1 MNTLK
6 KWAAIGGAVSLA
18 VCWPLAVGQIG
29 QSIIEDGIAKLDS
42 QSLKAEIISYQRSYL
57 SSVVT
62 TRYTIIDPV
71 IAEQFEADGLP
82 VEFEM
87 RSDLTHGLTSL
98 DAQSALVGVETLPL
112 TISSTTQLNGNTDF
126 TIAMDSWNLQSEVEG
141 VSVST
146 APMRVSG
153 RATVLGDLN
162 FEFDVPSIQVDFESG
177 EELHLSSFK
186 GTGQGKQQNGYWLGK
201 QDIQMGELQ
210 LSDVDAQPIFGL
222 YQSRY
227 LGNTQLDAKGERLES
242 QLSFKTNKLLMSDGN
257 EAQNLNIDFSLKNLD
272 RQAFN
277 QVMAI
282 YQNSPVLTEED
293 LGKILPHIDTL
304 FDKGFAIAIDNLS
317 MTLGEGKFENQWHL
331 QIPQGTDKVTQDP
344 MKIIT
349 AMQGD
354 VHTYFSNELVTQYP
368 FIQEGVDELLVM
380 ELLEQIEG
388 GYQLKADIK
397 EGKLVFENGQAF
409 PLFSLLMPAMMQ

>member
-6 KWAAIGGAVSLA
+6 KWAALGGAVSLA

-42 QSLKAEIISYQRSYL
+42 QSLKAEIISYQRGYL

-71 IAEQFEADGLP
+71 IAEQLEADGLP

-98 DAQSALVGVETLPL
+98 DAQSSLLGVETLPL

-146 APMRVSG
+146 APMSVSG

-177 EELHLSSFK
+177 EELHVSSFK

-257 EAQNLNIDFSLKNLD
+257 EAQNLNLDFSLKNLD
-272 RQAFN
+272 RQAFD

-304 FDKGFAIAIDNLS
+304 FDKGFAIAIDNLA

>member
-6 KWAAIGGAVSLA
+6 KWAALGGAVSLA

-42 QSLKAEIISYQRSYL
+42 QSLKAEIISYERGYL

-98 DAQSALVGVETLPL
+98 DAQSLLLGIETLPL

-126 TIAMDSWNLQSEVEG
+126 TIAMDSWNVQSEVEG

-146 APMRVSG
+146 APMSVSG

-177 EELHLSSFK
+177 EELHLSNLK
-186 GTGQGKQQNGYWLGK
+186 GTGQGKRQSGYWLGK
-201 QDIQMGELQ
+201 QDIQVGELQ

-331 QIPQGTDKVTQDP
+331 QIPQGTDKITQDP

>member
-6 KWAAIGGAVSLA
+6 KWAALGGAVSLA

-42 QSLKAEIISYQRSYL
+42 QSLKAEIISYERGYL

-98 DAQSALVGVETLPL
+98 DAQSLLLGIETLPL

-126 TIAMDSWNLQSEVEG
+126 TIAMDSWNVQSEVEG

-146 APMRVSG
+146 APMSVSG

-177 EELHLSSFK
+177 EELHLSNLK
-186 GTGQGKQQNGYWLGK
+186 GTGQGKQQSGYWLGK
-201 QDIQMGELQ
+201 QDIQVGELQ

-331 QIPQGTDKVTQDP
+331 QIPQGTDKITQDP

>member
-1 MNTLK
+1 M
-6 KWAAIGGAVSLA
+6 
-18 VCWPLAVGQIG
+18 
-29 QSIIEDGIAKLDS
+29 
-42 QSLKAEIISYQRSYL
+42 
-57 SSVVT
+57 
-62 TRYTIIDPV
+62 
-71 IAEQFEADGLP
+71 
-82 VEFEM
+82 
-87 RSDLTHGLTSL
+87 
-98 DAQSALVGVETLPL
+98 
-112 TISSTTQLNGNTDF
+112 
-126 TIAMDSWNLQSEVEG
+126 
-141 VSVST
+141 
-146 APMRVSG
+146 
-153 RATVLGDLN
+153 
-162 FEFDVPSIQVDFESG
+162 
-177 EELHLSSFK
+177 
-186 GTGQGKQQNGYWLGK
+186 
-201 QDIQMGELQ
+201 
-210 LSDVDAQPIFGL
+210 DAQPIFGL

-257 EAQNLNIDFSLKNLD
+257 EAQNLNLDFSLKNLD
-272 RQAFN
+272 RQAFD

-304 FDKGFAIAIDNLS
+304 FDKGFAIAIDNLA

>member
-42 QSLKAEIISYQRSYL
+42 QSLKAEIISYQRGYL

-71 IAEQFEADGLP
+71 IAEQLEADGLP

>member
-6 KWAAIGGAVSLA
+6 KWAALGGALSLA
-18 VCWPLAVGQIG
+18 ACWPLAVGQIG
-29 QSIIEDGIAKLDS
+29 QSVIEDGIAKLDS
-42 QSLKAEIISYQRSYL
+42 QSLKAEIISYERGYL

-71 IAEQFEADGLP
+71 IAQQLEADGLP

-87 RSDLTHGLTSL
+87 RSDLRHGLLSL
-98 DAQSALVGVETLPL
+98 DAQSSLLGDDTLPL

-126 TIAMDSWNLQSEVEG
+126 SIALDSWNLQSEAEG

-146 APMRVSG
+146 APMSIRG
-153 RATVLGDLN
+153 KATVLGDLS
-162 FEFDVPSIQVDFESG
+162 FELDVPSIQVGFKSG
-177 EELHLSSFK
+177 EALHLSQLK

-201 QDIQMGELQ
+201 QDIQIGEFQ
-210 LSDVDAQPIFGL
+210 LSNVDAQPVFGL

-242 QLSFKTNKLLMSDGN
+242 QLNFKTSKLLMSDGN
-257 EAQNLNIDFSLKNLD
+257 EAQNLNFEFSLKNLD
-272 RQAFN
+272 RHAFD
-277 QVMAI
+277 QVMTI
-282 YQNSPVLTEED
+282 YQNSPALTEED
-293 LGKILPHIDTL
+293 LGNILPHIDTL

-317 MTLGEGKFENQWHL
+317 MTLGEGKFKNQWHL
-331 QIPQGTDKVTQDP
+331 HIPQGTDKITQDP

-354 VHTYFSNELVTQYP
+354 LYTYFSNELITQYP

-380 ELLEQIEG
+380 DLLEQIEG
-388 GYQLKADIK
+388 GYQLKADIN

>member
-42 QSLKAEIISYQRSYL
+42 QSLKAEIISYERGYL

-62 TRYTIIDPV
+62 TRYTIIDPL

-98 DAQSALVGVETLPL
+98 DAQSELLGVETLPL
-112 TISSTTQLNGNTDF
+112 TMSSTTQLNGNTDF

-141 VSVST
+141 VSIST
-146 APMRVSG
+146 APMRVNG

-177 EELHLSSFK
+177 EELHLSHLK

-257 EAQNLNIDFSLKNLD
+257 EAQNLNLDFSLKNLD
-272 RQAFN
+272 RQAFD

-304 FDKGFAIAIDNLS
+304 FDKGFAIAIDNLA

-380 ELLEQIEG
+380 ELLEQTEG

>member
-6 KWAAIGGAVSLA
+6 KWAALGGAVSLA

-42 QSLKAEIISYQRSYL
+42 QTLKAEIISYQRGYL

-146 APMRVSG
+146 APMSVSG

-177 EELHLSSFK
+177 EELHVSSFK

-257 EAQNLNIDFSLKNLD
+257 EAQSLNLDFSLKNLD
-272 RQAFN
+272 RQAFD

-331 QIPQGTDKVTQDP
+331 QIPQGTDKITQDP

>member
-6 KWAAIGGAVSLA
+6 KWAALGGAVSLA

-42 QSLKAEIISYQRSYL
+42 QSLKAEIISYQRGYL

-98 DAQSALVGVETLPL
+98 DAQSSLLGVETLPL

-146 APMRVSG
+146 APMSVSG

-177 EELHLSSFK
+177 EELHVSSFK

-242 QLSFKTNKLLMSDGN
+242 QLSFKTKKLLMSDGN
-257 EAQNLNIDFSLKNLD
+257 EAQNLNLDFSLKNLD
-272 RQAFN
+272 RQAFD

-304 FDKGFAIAIDNLS
+304 FDKGFAIAIDNLA

>member
-6 KWAAIGGAVSLA
+6 KWAALGGAVSLA

-42 QSLKAEIISYQRSYL
+42 QSLKAEIISYQRGYL

-98 DAQSALVGVETLPL
+98 DAQSSLLGVETLPL

-146 APMRVSG
+146 APMSVSG

-177 EELHLSSFK
+177 EELHVSSFK

-257 EAQNLNIDFSLKNLD
+257 EAQSLNLDFSLKNLD
-272 RQAFN
+272 RQAFD

-331 QIPQGTDKVTQDP
+331 QIPQGTDKITQDP

>member
-6 KWAAIGGAVSLA
+6 KWAALGGAVSLA

-42 QSLKAEIISYQRSYL
+42 QSLKAEIISYQRGYL

-98 DAQSALVGVETLPL
+98 DAQSSLLGVETLPL

-146 APMRVSG
+146 APMSVSG

-177 EELHLSSFK
+177 EELHVSSFK

-257 EAQNLNIDFSLKNLD
+257 EAQNLNLDFSLKNLD
-272 RQAFN
+272 RQAFD

-304 FDKGFAIAIDNLS
+304 FDKGFAIAIDNLA

>member
-6 KWAAIGGAVSLA
+6 KWAALGGAVSLA

-42 QSLKAEIISYQRSYL
+42 QTLKAEIISYQRGYL
-57 SSVVT
+57 STVVT

-98 DAQSALVGVETLPL
+98 DAQSSLLGVETLPL

-146 APMRVSG
+146 APMSVNG

-177 EELHLSSFK
+177 EELHLSHLK

-201 QDIQMGELQ
+201 QDIQVGELQ
-210 LSDVDAQPIFGL
+210 LSDVDAQPVFGL

-257 EAQNLNIDFSLKNLD
+257 EAHNLNLEFSLKNLD
-272 RQAFN
+272 RQAFDE
-277 QVMAI
+277 VMAI
-282 YQNSPVLTEED
+282 YHGSPVLMEED
-293 LGKILPHIDTL
+293 IAKILPHIDTL

-331 QIPQGTDKVTQDP
+331 QIPQGTDKITQDP

>member
-6 KWAAIGGAVSLA
+6 KWAALGGAVSLA

-42 QSLKAEIISYQRSYL
+42 QTLKAEIISYERGYL

-98 DAQSALVGVETLPL
+98 DAQSSLLGVETLPL

-146 APMRVSG
+146 APMSVSG

-177 EELHLSSFK
+177 EELHLSHLK

-201 QDIQMGELQ
+201 QDIQVGELQ
-210 LSDVDAQPIFGL
+210 LSDVDAQPVFGL

-257 EAQNLNIDFSLKNLD
+257 EAHNLNLEFSLKNLD
-272 RQAFN
+272 RQAFDE
-277 QVMAI
+277 VMAI
-282 YQNSPVLTEED
+282 YHGSPVLMEED
-293 LGKILPHIDTL
+293 IAKILPHIDTL

-331 QIPQGTDKVTQDP
+331 QIPQGTDKITQDP

-397 EGKLVFENGQAF
+397 EGKLVFKNGQAF

>member
-42 QSLKAEIISYQRSYL
+42 QTLKAEIISYQRGYL

-146 APMRVSG
+146 APMSVNG

-177 EELHLSSFK
+177 EELHVSSFK

-257 EAQNLNIDFSLKNLD
+257 EAQNLNLDFSLKNLD
-272 RQAFN
+272 RQAFD

-304 FDKGFAIAIDNLS
+304 FDKGFAIAIDNLA

>member
-42 QSLKAEIISYQRSYL
+42 QTLKAEIISYQRGYL

-71 IAEQFEADGLP
+71 IAEQLEADGLP

-146 APMRVSG
+146 APMSVSG

-177 EELHLSSFK
+177 EELHVSSFK

-257 EAQNLNIDFSLKNLD
+257 EAQNLNLDFSLKNLD
-272 RQAFN
+272 RQAFD

-331 QIPQGTDKVTQDP
+331 QIPQGTDKITQDP

>member
-6 KWAAIGGAVSLA
+6 KWAALGGAVSLA

-42 QSLKAEIISYQRSYL
+42 QSLKAEIISYQRGYL

-146 APMRVSG
+146 APMSVSG

-177 EELHLSSFK
+177 EELHVSSFK

-257 EAQNLNIDFSLKNLD
+257 EAQNLNLEFSLKNLD
-272 RQAFN
+272 RQAFDE
-277 QVMAI
+277 VMAI
-282 YQNSPVLTEED
+282 YHGSPVLMEED
-293 LGKILPHIDTL
+293 IAKILPHIDTL